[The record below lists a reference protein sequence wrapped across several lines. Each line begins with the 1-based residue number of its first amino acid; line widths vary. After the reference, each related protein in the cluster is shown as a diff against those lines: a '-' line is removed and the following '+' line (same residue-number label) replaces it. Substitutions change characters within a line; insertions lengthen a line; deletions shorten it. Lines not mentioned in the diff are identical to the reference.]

1 MLSPIDAAFRL
12 CALFAGRYDS
22 TPPLAAS
29 WRWDWPEN
37 VAKDGLMRTVSLRAV
52 FLIGFVI
59 AMPILALPAVARRL
73 DDWLYGPPPAGFSQP
88 SERAPLPKG
97 LEPYAAERASPA
109 SYDEIEPLEVSATR
123 QPGEGLDATLT
134 GPPLLSPL
142 PTFQP
147 LVSPPTAPTSPPAT
161 PTTDSEQPLSEAAVE
176 RLTQIRDRLEE
187 LGAEY
192 LVLETVEGEGQ
203 YRFRCDMQ
211 IAPASPLT
219 REFSATAADPLAA
232 AENVLAEIADW
243 RNASIQAESR
253 PMSTTVRR

>member
-1 MLSPIDAAFRL
+1 
-12 CALFAGRYDS
+12 
-22 TPPLAAS
+22 
-29 WRWDWPEN
+29 
-37 VAKDGLMRTVSLRAV
+37 MRTVSLRAV

-88 SERAPLPKG
+88 AERAPLPKG

-109 SYDEIEPLEVSATR
+109 SYDEFEPVDASVTCN
-123 QPGEGLDATLT
+123 GMEGLDAALG

-147 LVSPPTAPTSPPAT
+147 LVSPPAPPPTSGKPFAESLTSPTADEKLKPGLSDAT
-161 PTTDSEQPLSEAAVE
+161 VQ

-192 LVLETVEGEGQ
+192 LVLESVEGEEQ

-219 REFSATAADPLAA
+219 REFAATGADPLAA
-232 AENVLAEIADW
+232 AEAVFAEIAAW
-243 RNASIQAESR
+243 RTA
-253 PMSTTVRR
+253 STTEGSPMPSTTLR

>member
-1 MLSPIDAAFRL
+1 
-12 CALFAGRYDS
+12 
-22 TPPLAAS
+22 
-29 WRWDWPEN
+29 
-37 VAKDGLMRTVSLRAV
+37 MRTVSLRAV

-88 SERAPLPKG
+88 RERAPLPKG

-109 SYDEIEPLEVSATR
+109 SYDEIDPVQVSTAR
-123 QPGEGLDATLT
+123 QPGEGLDAALT

-147 LVSPPTAPTSPPAT
+147 LVAPPTAPMTSPPAT
-161 PTTDSEQPLSEAAVE
+161 PTTGPEQPLSEAAVQ

-219 REFSATAADPLAA
+219 REFSATAADPLLA
-232 AENVLAEIADW
+232 AESVLAEIADW
-243 RNASIQAESR
+243 RNASQQAELS

>member
-1 MLSPIDAAFRL
+1 
-12 CALFAGRYDS
+12 
-22 TPPLAAS
+22 
-29 WRWDWPEN
+29 
-37 VAKDGLMRTVSLRAV
+37 MRTVSLRAV

-109 SYDEIEPLEVSATR
+109 SYDEIEPLEVAAAR

-147 LVSPPTAPTSPPAT
+147 LVSPPATPPTSPPAT
-161 PTTDSEQPLSEAAVE
+161 PTIDSEPLSESAVQ

-192 LVLETVEGEGQ
+192 LVLETVEGAGQ

-232 AENVLAEIADW
+232 AESVLAEIADW
-243 RNASIQAESR
+243 RNTSKQAELS
-253 PMSTTVRR
+253 PMPTTVRR